1 MSNDFYSR
9 LFTYRARPNR
19 EPLEDFLTELFC
31 ELLNLFADSKQGQV
45 IGKLLNI
52 QNLNCDWNKVS
63 WRTQFPIG
71 NGRCDL
77 IGKTSVK
84 TKDSIFILIE
94 NKISAGFTG
103 GAGGEE
109 QHQLRR
115 YDEYLQSRFEEN
127 TVLMLISLYSFP
139 PPGMI
144 KDLNM
149 ISWRTIAS
157 RLNEIASE
165 LKGGNPLLASQLN
178 WFLYFL
184 RSKHMSEVKIS
195 LQDIASTS
203 AWKRLEN
210 SCGAIGGE
218 VARQVLGGTK
228 GLQEKLHD
236 CSIVQPNGYGDLGK
250 RGNFNGIIF
259 TPENKLKPKQ
269 GMKANDANLVIWF
282 GVLLDKTYNVPLTIT
297 DVPEFSAA
305 VCIWI
310 TKEEEEGADSAI
322 AKVFDDLQ
330 GKGDWS
336 QHVYPGDDGSSVYT
350 IRKAKSLTTVYD
362 ENIDW
367 LDYAR
372 TFYEAAVKD
381 LSLVDVDTWKSL
393 VKFAQEEDDE
403 ESESAEQS

>member
-45 IGKLLNI
+45 IGKLLNL

-63 WRTQFPIG
+63 WRTQFPIEK
-71 NGRCDL
+71 GRCDL

-84 TKDSIFILIE
+84 TKDSVFILIE

-103 GAGGEE
+103 SAGGEE

-115 YDEYLQSRFEEN
+115 YDEYLKSRFEEN
-127 TVLMLISLYSFP
+127 AVLILISLYSFP
-139 PPGMI
+139 PPGMV
-144 KDLNM
+144 KELNM
-149 ISWRTIAS
+149 VSWRTIAS
-157 RLNEIASE
+157 RLGEIASQ

-184 RSKHMSEVKIS
+184 RSNHMSEVKIS

-210 SCGAIGGE
+210 SCEAIGGE

-228 GLQEKLHD
+228 GLQEKLND
-236 CSIVQPNGYGDLGK
+236 CGIVQPNGYGDLGK

-259 TPENKLKPKQ
+259 TPENKLKPKL
-269 GMKANDANLVIWF
+269 GIKANAANLVIWF
-282 GVLLDKTYNVPLTIT
+282 GVLLDKTYDVPLTIT

-305 VCIWI
+305 VCMWI
-310 TKEEEEGADSAI
+310 AKEEMDEEDSAI
-322 AKVFDDLQ
+322 TKVFDALQ

-336 QHVYPGDDGSSVYT
+336 QHIYPGYDGLSVYA
-350 IRKAKSLTTVYD
+350 IRKAKPLTTVYD

-372 TFYEAAVKD
+372 TFYEGAVKD
-381 LSLVDVDTWKSL
+381 LSLVDVDTWENL
-393 VKFAQEEDDE
+393 VEFAQKEDGEETE
-403 ESESAEQS
+403 AIEHA

>member
-1 MSNDFYSR
+1 MSDDFYSR

-45 IGKLLNI
+45 IGKLLNL

-94 NKISAGFTG
+94 NKINAGFTG
-103 GAGGEE
+103 GDGGED

-115 YDEYLQSRFEEN
+115 YDEYLKSRFEEN
-127 TVLMLISLYSFP
+127 TVLILISLYSFP
-139 PPGMI
+139 PPGMV

-149 ISWRTIAS
+149 VSWRTIAS
-157 RLNEIASE
+157 RLGEIASE
-165 LKGGNPLLASQLN
+165 LKGDNALLASQLN

-184 RSKHMSEVKIS
+184 RSNHMSEVKIS

-269 GMKANDANLVIWF
+269 GIKANDANLVIWF
-282 GVLLDKTYNVPLTIT
+282 GVLLDKTYDVSLTIT

-305 VCIWI
+305 VCMWI
-310 TKEEEEGADSAI
+310 NEEEKDEADSAT
-322 AKVFDDLQ
+322 AKVFDALQ
-330 GKGDWS
+330 GKVDWS
-336 QHVYPGDDGSSVYT
+336 QHVYARDDGSCVYA
-350 IRKAKSLTTVYD
+350 IRKAKPLTTVYD